1 MFKTDRVYVDSQLE
15 ALKARVEW
23 LEERVKA
30 LTECQHKTTD
40 SICTLYKV
48 TDQITEHLQNPVS

>member
-23 LEERVKA
+23 LEEQVKA
-30 LTECQHKTTD
+30 LTECQRKTTD

-48 TDQITEHLQNPVS
+48 TEQITEHLQTPVS